1 MYNVVLGPPGTGKTT
16 YLLNK
21 VEDFFEKGTQP
32 EKLGYLAFTKK
43 AANEALARAMGKF
56 SYTSQE
62 LCYFRTLHSLCYH
75 WLGFTKNDVLA
86 RSNLR
91 EFSKTIGERINSAWD
106 GENIMTLSSKG
117 DRMLFLENMARNQ
130 FCIVNCV

>member
-56 SYTSQE
+56 
-62 LCYFRTLHSLCYH
+62 
-75 WLGFTKNDVLA
+75 
-86 RSNLR
+86 
-91 EFSKTIGERINSAWD
+91 
-106 GENIMTLSSKG
+106 
-117 DRMLFLENMARNQ
+117 
-130 FCIVNCV
+130 